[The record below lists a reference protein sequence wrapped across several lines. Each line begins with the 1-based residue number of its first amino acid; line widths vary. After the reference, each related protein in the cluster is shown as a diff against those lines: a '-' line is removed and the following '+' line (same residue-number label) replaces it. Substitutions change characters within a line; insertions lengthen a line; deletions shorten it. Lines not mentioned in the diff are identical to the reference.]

1 VYFFKIKVCIIIVT
15 NQFHYWE
22 VEVNRRLVAI
32 SVLLIL
38 AILLTSCGF
47 TLQSNTP
54 PLDENG
60 INTAVAQTLAAN
72 GGIAATI
79 TPQAGVPTNTVQVQ
93 PSITPQPLA
102 TLAQQPS
109 PTPTTDACNLAKYET
124 DVTIEDGSVLAP
136 DTAFTKT
143 WRLTNTG
150 TCTWTTNYAI
160 VYSGGDQ
167 MGALA
172 ATNLPGSVAPGAT
185 VDVSVQMKSPSAD
198 GKYAGNFMLR
208 SDTGLIFG
216 TGASHMAPIFVS
228 IEVVK
233 QQIAPTLVFGGI
245 LPIIPLELLAYNFG
259 ADYCVANWRNATDAG
274 FLACPGDKTD
284 ASGFVVQVDSPKLQ
298 DGNTVNG
305 VGLFTHPQWID
316 GGSIAGIYPLFK
328 VEDGMKF
335 RATLG
340 CGFGGAACDVRFMLR
355 YKIEGGALQELT
367 HWDVKYTDA
376 PLKLDVDL
384 SSLAGKNVNFVLQ
397 VVTNGSSAQDWAYW
411 VNPRIVK

>member
-1 VYFFKIKVCIIIVT
+1 MKI
-15 NQFHYWE
+15 
-22 VEVNRRLVAI
+22 RLV
-32 SVLLIL
+32 SVSVVMIL
-38 AILLTSCGF
+38 VILMTSCGF
-47 TLQSNTP
+47 SIQGNTP
-54 PLDENG
+54 PLDENA
-60 INTAVAQTLAAN
+60 INTAVAQTLAAS
-72 GGIAATI
+72 GGVSATR
-79 TPQAGVPTNTVQVQ
+79 TPQTEIPPTAQ

-102 TLAQQPS
+102 TVEPLPTLA
-109 PTPTTDACNLAKYET
+109 PTADNCNLAKWEL
-124 DVTIEDGSVLAP
+124 DVTIPDGSVMIP
-136 DTAFTKT
+136 DTAFIKT

-150 TCTWTTNYAI
+150 TCTWNTNYAI
-160 VYSGGDQ
+160 VFSGGDQ

-172 ATNLPGSVAPGAT
+172 ATNLPANVPPGAT

-198 GKYAGNFMLR
+198 GSYAGNFMLR

-233 QQIAPTLVFGGI
+233 LQIVATLVFGGFI
-245 LPIIPLELLAYNFG
+245 PVFPLELLVYDFG
-259 ADYCVANWRNATDAG
+259 ANYCLANWRNASGVG
-274 FLACPGDKTD
+274 FLACPGTKTD
-284 ASGFVVQVDSPKLQ
+284 AAGFVVQVDSPKLQ

-316 GGSIAGIYPLFK
+316 GGSISGTYPILS

-335 RATLG
+335 KATLG
-340 CGFGGAACDVRFMLR
+340 CGFGGAACDVRYMLR
-355 YKIEGGALQELT
+355 YRIDGGALQELN
-367 HWDVKYTDA
+367 HWDVKYADA
-376 PLKLDVDL
+376 PLKLNVDL

>member
-1 VYFFKIKVCIIIVT
+1 MDK
-15 NQFHYWE
+15 
-22 VEVNRRLVAI
+22 RLVSI
-32 SVLLIL
+32 SVLMIF

-47 TLQSNTP
+47 SIQGNTP
-54 PLDENG
+54 PLDENA

-79 TPQAGVPTNTVQVQ
+79 TPQAGVPTNTVQAL

-102 TLAQQPS
+102 TVAPQPS
-109 PTPTTDACNLAKYET
+109 PTPTTDNCNRAKYET
-124 DVTIEDGSVLAP
+124 DVTYPDGSVLAP
-136 DTAFTKT
+136 DTAFIKT

-160 VYSGGDQ
+160 VFSGGDQ

-172 ATNLPGSVAPGAT
+172 ATNLPGNVAPGTT

-208 SDTGLIFG
+208 SDSGLIFG
-216 TGASHMAPIFVS
+216 TGASHMAPVFVS

-233 QQIAPTLVFGGI
+233 LQVVPTLNFGGF
-245 LPIIPLELLAYNFG
+245 LPLIPLEFLVYNFG
-259 ADYCVANWRNATDAG
+259 ANYCVANWRNASDPG
-274 FLACPGDKTD
+274 FLACPGAKTD
-284 ASGFVVQVDSPKLQ
+284 AAGFVVQVDSPKLQ

-316 GGSIAGIYPLFK
+316 GGSISGTYPILA
-328 VEDGMKF
+328 VENGMKF
-335 RATLG
+335 KTTLG

-355 YKIEGGALQELT
+355 YRIDGGVLQELN
-367 HWDVKYTDA
+367 HWDIKYADA

>member
-1 VYFFKIKVCIIIVT
+1 MKKHLVT
-15 NQFHYWE
+15 
-22 VEVNRRLVAI
+22 I
-32 SVLLIL
+32 SVLIIL
-38 AILLTSCGF
+38 AILMTSCGF
-47 TLQSNTP
+47 AIQGNTP
-54 PLDENG
+54 ALDENA

-72 GGIAATI
+72 GGIAPTA
-79 TPQAGVPTNTVQVQ
+79 TPQPALQTAAVQ

-102 TLAQQPS
+102 TVAQLPS
-109 PTPTTDACNLAKYET
+109 ATPTTDNCNLAKFET
-124 DVTIEDGSVLAP
+124 DVTIPDGSVLVP
-136 DTAFTKT
+136 DTAFIKT

-150 TCTWTTNYAI
+150 TCTWTTNYAV

-167 MGALA
+167 LGAPA
-172 ATNLPGSVAPGAT
+172 ATNLPANVPPGGT
-185 VDVSVQMKSPSAD
+185 MDVSVQMKSPSAD

-208 SDTGLIFG
+208 SDTGLLFG

-233 QQIAPTLVFGGI
+233 QQIVPTLVFGGF
-245 LPIIPLELLAYNFG
+245 LPFIPLELLAYDFG
-259 ADYCVANWRNATDAG
+259 ANYCLANWRNATTVG
-274 FLACPGDKTD
+274 FLACPGAKTD

-316 GGSIAGIYPLFK
+316 GGSISGTYPVFA
-328 VEDGMKF
+328 VENGMKF

-340 CGFGGAACDVRFMLR
+340 CGQGGAACDVRFMLR
-355 YKIEGGALQELT
+355 YRIEGGTLQELN
-367 HWDVKYTDA
+367 HWDVKYADA

>member
-1 VYFFKIKVCIIIVT
+1 M
-15 NQFHYWE
+15 
-22 VEVNRRLVAI
+22 
-32 SVLLIL
+32 
-38 AILLTSCGF
+38 
-47 TLQSNTP
+47 
-54 PLDENG
+54 
-60 INTAVAQTLAAN
+60 
-72 GGIAATI
+72 
-79 TPQAGVPTNTVQVQ
+79 TPQSAVLPTAE

-102 TLAQQPS
+102 TVAPLPS
-109 PTPTTDACNLAKYET
+109 ITPTTDNCNRAKYET
-124 DVTIEDGSVLAP
+124 DITIPDGSVLAP
-136 DTAFTKT
+136 DTAFIKT

-167 MGALA
+167 LGALA
-172 ATNLPGSVAPGAT
+172 ATNLPGNVPPGAT

-233 QQIAPTLVFGGI
+233 AQVVPTLNFGGF
-245 LPIIPLELLAYNFG
+245 LPLIPLEFLAYDFG
-259 ADYCVANWRNATDAG
+259 ANYCLANWRNATAVG
-274 FLACPGDKTD
+274 FLACPGAKTD
-284 ASGFVVQVDSPKLQ
+284 DSGFVVQVDSPKLQ

-316 GGSIAGIYPLFK
+316 GGSISGTYPIMT

-340 CGFGGAACDVRFMLR
+340 CGQGGAACDVRFMLR
-355 YKIEGGALQELT
+355 YRIDGGTLQELN

-376 PLKLDVDL
+376 PLKLNVDL

>member
-1 VYFFKIKVCIIIVT
+1 M
-15 NQFHYWE
+15 
-22 VEVNRRLVAI
+22 NRHLVSI
-32 SVLLIL
+32 SVLMIL
-38 AILLTSCGF
+38 AILMTSCGF
-47 TLQSNTP
+47 AIQGNTP
-54 PLDENG
+54 PLDENA

-79 TPQAGVPTNTVQVQ
+79 TPQTGAPTNTVQAQ

-102 TLAQQPS
+102 TVAQQPS
-109 PTPTTDACNLAKYET
+109 PTPTTDACNLAKWES
-124 DVTIEDGSVLAP
+124 DVTIPDGSVLAP

-172 ATNLPGSVAPGAT
+172 TTNLPGSVAPGAT

-208 SDTGLIFG
+208 SDTGVLFG

-233 QQIAPTLVFGGI
+233 LQIVATLVFGGFI
-245 LPIIPLELLAYNFG
+245 PAFPLELLVYDFG
-259 ADYCVANWRNATDAG
+259 ANYCVANWRNATDVG
-274 FLACPGDKTD
+274 FLPCPGAKTD

-335 RATLG
+335 KATLG

-355 YKIEGGALQELT
+355 YKIDGGVLQELT
-367 HWDVKYTDA
+367 HWDVKYGDA
-376 PLKLDVDL
+376 PLKLNVDL

-397 VVTNGSSAQDWAYW
+397 TVTNGSSAQDWAYW

>member
-1 VYFFKIKVCIIIVT
+1 MKK
-15 NQFHYWE
+15 
-22 VEVNRRLVAI
+22 RLVPI
-32 SVLLIL
+32 SVLMIL

-47 TLQSNTP
+47 TIQGNTP
-54 PLDENG
+54 PLDENA

-72 GGIAATI
+72 SVIA
-79 TPQAGVPTNTVQVQ
+79 PTNTPQSAVLPTAE

-102 TLAQQPS
+102 TVAQQPS
-109 PTPTTDACNLAKYET
+109 ITPTTDNCNRAKYESDIT
-124 DVTIEDGSVLAP
+124 VPDGSVMAP
-136 DTAFTKT
+136 DTAFIKT

-167 MGALA
+167 LGALA
-172 ATNLPGSVAPGAT
+172 ATNLPGNVPPGAT

-233 QQIAPTLVFGGI
+233 AQVVPTLNFGGF
-245 LPIIPLELLAYNFG
+245 LPFIPLELLAYDFG
-259 ADYCVANWRNATDAG
+259 ANYCLANWRNATAVG
-274 FLACPGDKTD
+274 FLACPGAKTD
-284 ASGFVVQVDSPKLQ
+284 DSGFVVQVDSPKLQ
-298 DGNTVNG
+298 DGNTANG

-316 GGSIAGIYPLFK
+316 GGSISGTYPIMT
-328 VEDGMKF
+328 VENGMKF

-355 YKIEGGALQELT
+355 YRIEGGTLQELN
-367 HWDVKYTDA
+367 HWDVKYADA